1 MKYVTLLLQV
11 GVLYVFSLVGTWIQ
25 GVFHLSMPGSLIGM
39 LILFLLL
46 STRVL
51 PLKWFEL
58 GAEKLIVF
66 LPLFLI
72 PSTTG
77 LMEYGSFLFSKES
90 IIFPLVVASTV
101 VTLIVS
107 GYISQLLIT
116 TKIKSTRCTIQM
128 VLIIITVAIYF
139 LATKLYKIYVCIYVT
154 GVNSYGN
161 YDLFIFHFGISH
173 HEYRENGGDIL
184 SSLLSPC
191 NCRLAIPLFKERKI
205 LMKNFYR
212 YLLE

>member
-11 GVLYVFSLVGTWIQ
+11 GVLYVFSLAGTWIQ

-46 STRVL
+46 STRIF
-51 PLKWFEL
+51 PLKWFEV

-77 LMEYGSFLFSKES
+77 LMEYGSFLLSKGS
-90 IIFPLVVASTV
+90 VIFLLVVASTV

-107 GYISQLLIT
+107 GYVSQLL
-116 TKIKSTRCTIQM
+116 
-128 VLIIITVAIYF
+128 
-139 LATKLYKIYVCIYVT
+139 VT
-154 GVNSYGN
+154 S
-161 YDLFIFHFGISH
+161 
-173 HEYRENGGDIL
+173 
-184 SSLLSPC
+184 
-191 NCRLAIPLFKERKI
+191 KK
-205 LMKNFYR
+205 
-212 YLLE
+212 

>member
-90 IIFPLVVASTV
+90 IIFLLVVASTV

-139 LATKLYKIYVCIYVT
+139 LATKLYK
-154 GVNSYGN
+154 N
-161 YDLFIFHFGISH
+161 LRLHLR
-173 HEYRENGGDIL
+173 YR
-184 SSLLSPC
+184 C
-191 NCRLAIPLFKERKI
+191 
-205 LMKNFYR
+205 
-212 YLLE
+212 

>member
-1 MKYVTLLLQV
+1 MCDSEMRERNEVRDAFTQV

-90 IIFPLVVASTV
+90 IIFLLVVASTV

-116 TKIKSTRCTIQM
+116 TKNKIDKVHDSNGLNYYYCSN
-128 VLIIITVAIYF
+128 LFLGDKAI
-139 LATKLYKIYVCIYVT
+139 
-154 GVNSYGN
+154 
-161 YDLFIFHFGISH
+161 
-173 HEYRENGGDIL
+173 
-184 SSLLSPC
+184 
-191 NCRLAIPLFKERKI
+191 
-205 LMKNFYR
+205 
-212 YLLE
+212 